1 MFCYQC
7 ERAAKGTGCT
17 TIETCE
23 KTPEVSDL
31 QDLLV
36 YSLQGLSVVALEGR
50 KAGVTDREV
59 DEYTV
64 DALFSKWPLPP
75 RMQTSRLSWEPVHR
89 ELTMLFLCDDSCM
102 EVRP

>member
-7 ERAAKGTGCT
+7 ERAANGKGCT
-17 TIETCE
+17 TTGACG

-36 YSLQGLSVVALEGR
+36 YSLQGLSVVALECR

-64 DALFSKWPLPP
+64 DALFSKWPLPG
-75 RMQTSRLSWEPVHR
+75 
-89 ELTMLFLCDDSCM
+89 C
-102 EVRP
+102 RPQGYLGSQCIENLQCFSSVTTLAWR